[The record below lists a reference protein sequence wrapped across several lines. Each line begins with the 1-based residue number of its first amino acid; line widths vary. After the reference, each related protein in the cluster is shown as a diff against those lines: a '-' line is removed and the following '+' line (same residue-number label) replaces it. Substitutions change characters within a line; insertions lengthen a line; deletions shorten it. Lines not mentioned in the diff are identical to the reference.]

1 MVGDFIFTTNE
12 NLMKQ
17 MRKKICT
24 KINLLNVRLLV
35 NTVSIKLKNYWSQS
49 WGGVGFYSRRISI
62 GNNYYL

>member
-1 MVGDFIFTTNE
+1 MVEDFIFTTDE

-49 WGGVGFYSRRISI
+49 
-62 GNNYYL
+62 